1 MNLINKNLILTFIL
15 ISIQFLDAQTSL
27 PKDWYML
34 DKSKD
39 GYYGVSAEK
48 TISTLLKDKPSKTVV
63 VAILDSGV
71 DYKHEDLKDNMWVNP
86 KEIPNN
92 GKDDDK
98 NGYIDDIHG
107 WNFIGGKNGEN
118 VSVDNYEVVRLYGKM
133 KYKFANADP
142 DKISSA
148 DKKDYATFLKIKE
161 EVESRRNAAKEALD
175 QIEQS
180 ESLVKNAIQSAVKV
194 IQKIYQWVWQ
204 Y

>member
-1 MNLINKNLILTFIL
+1 M
-15 ISIQFLDAQTSL
+15 
-27 PKDWYML
+27 
-34 DKSKD
+34 
-39 GYYGVSAEK
+39 
-48 TISTLLKDKPSKTVV
+48 V

-148 DKKDYATFLKIKE
+148 DKKTMQHF
-161 EVESRRNAAKEALD
+161 
-175 QIEQS
+175 
-180 ESLVKNAIQSAVKV
+180 
-194 IQKIYQWVWQ
+194 
-204 Y
+204 